1 MSYLETNSTES
12 ALPANT
18 VFTGRS
24 TRVDAKYI
32 TLQISIITDQSGIL
46 EVYHSHDGKIY
57 NKYDDVVTINEG
69 SKHVQFSIKGS
80 YLFVKYTNGNTNQN
94 KLSLHSKLSI
104 QPRENMSVQLDY
116 HDDSVS
122 IPNLE
127 QALTQINGETYQNI
141 LMNGKNINN
150 IVESVKMSN
159 NKINVIDVSN
169 NELLT
174 SINDKTIDTSN
185 INGSVT
191 VLNPVSSVSVS
202 NFPATQPIS
211 GSVSAN
217 ITNASIPVTGTFYQA
232 TQPISGSVS
241 ANITNASIPVTGTFY
256 QATQPISGSVSA
268 NITNASI
275 PVTGTFY
282 QATQPISGSVS
293 ANITNESIPVT
304 GTFYQATQPI
314 SGSVSAN
321 ITNASIPVTG
331 TFYQAIQPVSFSN
344 SAVNMATYSVAEA
357 LTAYTG
363 GTIRDLSSII
373 GSNYSTCY
381 NIRFCVHVT
390 GTGGSTVNCT
400 YFGSVDNTN
409 WGFMEQSR
417 APCIPFGPSI
427 TLDRLNV
434 RYIRLY
440 ANTSATYTMTIMWN
454 Y

>member
-232 TQPISGSVS
+232 
-241 ANITNASIPVTGTFY
+241 
-256 QATQPISGSVSA
+256 
-268 NITNASI
+268 
-275 PVTGTFY
+275 
-282 QATQPISGSVS
+282 
-293 ANITNESIPVT
+293 
-304 GTFYQATQPI
+304 
-314 SGSVSAN
+314 
-321 ITNASIPVTG
+321 
-331 TFYQAIQPVSFSN
+331 IQPVSFSN